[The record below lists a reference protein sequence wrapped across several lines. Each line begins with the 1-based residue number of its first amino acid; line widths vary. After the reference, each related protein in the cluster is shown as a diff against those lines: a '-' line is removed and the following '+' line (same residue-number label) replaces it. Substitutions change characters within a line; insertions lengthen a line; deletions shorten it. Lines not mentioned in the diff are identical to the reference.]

1 MKSLIACCGIDCE
14 KCEARIATIKNDCEL
29 KKKVAKKWSAL
40 NNISAITAE
49 HINCMGCRTEGVKSI
64 LCDSLCEIRK
74 CIEFKG
80 YNTCGDCLDIDYC
93 AYLYNVM
100 SNMPECRKNI
110 HP

>member
-64 LCDSLCEIRK
+64 LWIAFVK
-74 CIEFKG
+74 
-80 YNTCGDCLDIDYC
+80 YV
-93 AYLYNVM
+93 NVL
-100 SNMPECRKNI
+100 SSKDTI
-110 HP
+110 LVGTVLI